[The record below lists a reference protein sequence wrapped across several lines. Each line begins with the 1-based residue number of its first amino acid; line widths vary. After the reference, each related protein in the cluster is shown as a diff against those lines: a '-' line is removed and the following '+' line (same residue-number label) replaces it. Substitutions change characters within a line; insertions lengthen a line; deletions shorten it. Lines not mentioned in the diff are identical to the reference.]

1 MKMTEENRTDLPH
14 DQVAQN
20 NDGDSIRD
28 LRNRG
33 NQPLGTE
40 ESAAGFPPL
49 GMDYNRVNE
58 VPEEVYSEGVN
69 PVGANPPE
77 LNQDDDN
84 PIGANPGELNP
95 EEPTNERNNRDGFR
109 EETAAEV
116 APDIRR
122 YPAADRGFDD
132 NNTDQQQTENLEAIQ
147 EEGAGGTVLGWTALV
162 VSIISLFFLPVLT
175 ASIGVITGFF
185 AYRTGARAL
194 GMWAIAIGLFSIVL
208 GLFVAPFV
216 R

>member
-1 MKMTEENRTDLPH
+1 MTEENRTDLPH

-20 NDGDSIRD
+20 
-28 LRNRG
+28 
-33 NQPLGTE
+33 QPLGTE
-40 ESAAGFPPL
+40 QSSAATPPL
-49 GMDYNRVNE
+49 GMDYNRVDKA
-58 VPEEVYSEGVN
+58 PEEVYPEGVN

-77 LNQDDDN
+77 LNQDDNN

-95 EEPTNERNNRDGFR
+95 EERTDERNNQDGFR

-122 YPAADRGFDD
+122 YPAGDRGIEE
-132 NNTDQQQTENLEAIQ
+132 NNNDQQQMENLEAMQ

-162 VSIISLFFLPVLT
+162 LSIISLFFLPVLT
-175 ASIGVITGFF
+175 ASVGVITGFF
-185 AYRTGARAL
+185 AYRTGARVL
-194 GMWAIAIGLFSIVL
+194 GMWSIAIGLFSIVL
-208 GLFVAPFV
+208 GLFIAPFV